1 MPLDTC
7 GAGRQHGHTHMAM
20 HGLQQLVDR
29 LDALDPASID
39 SESVRTL
46 IAEASIPDSDLAP
59 FITPREDKY
68 ARMAVHRSRW
78 FDMMVLTWMP
88 GQVTP
93 IHNHAGSLGWMRLVR
108 GRMLEERF
116 HLVPS
121 TAAVGLD
128 LAPDV
133 AEPRRGIELVADERN
148 TLTQVGSVA
157 TVDKHHAIHRIS
169 NPREHVRD
177 DVAVTLHVYS
187 KPHDVCLTFDP
198 VARCCARRELRFDEP
213 TSAR

>member
-1 MPLDTC
+1 MT
-7 GAGRQHGHTHMAM
+7 T
-20 HGLQQLVDR
+20 HGLQGLVER
-29 LDALDPASID
+29 LDALDPALIAPGH
-39 SESVRTL
+39 VQAL
-46 IAEASIPDSDLAP
+46 IAEARIPDSDFAP
-59 FITPREDKY
+59 FITPRDDKY
-68 ARMAVHRSRW
+68 ARMSVHRSRW
-78 FDMMVLTWMP
+78 FDLMVLTWMP
-88 GQVTP
+88 GHVTP
-93 IHNHAGSLGWMRLVR
+93 IHNHAGSIGWMRLVR

-121 TAAVGLD
+121 TAAAGLD

-157 TVDKHHAIHRIS
+157 TVDKEHAIHRIS

-198 VARCCARRELRFDEP
+198 VARCCARRELRFDNQA
-213 TSAR
+213 SGS